1 MKNANQFALGVILA
15 AGALTL
21 SAAQTQYLYSGQDT
35 QPGYANVQYRITI
48 TETGAGFKVAG
59 SVYDGRGGSPIDG
72 AGAGNGFAAQAN
84 YTNGYQTVT
93 IMIYGQLNGGTMGTG
108 TIGVYSPSPILFNGQ
123 FVPIYATL
131 YPVPAPSNPPTPK
144 PPVLPTNVHM
154 SGGAGFGYT
163 TVTISLNNTLK
174 GSAYEVS
181 GTILVKTEIL
191 KQGAA
196 PSYVETTLVVSGL
209 LTPGVEG
216 SLTLSGVPA
225 GNNPSFT
232 GTIAASGTAFS
243 SLLSGL
249 PTLGIT
255 GLYLNAEQ

>member
-1 MKNANQFALGVILA
+1 MKNANQFTLGVILA

-131 YPVPAPSNPPTPK
+131 YPVPAPSSTPTSK
-144 PPVLPTNVHM
+144 PPVLPSNVHM
-154 SGGAGFGYT
+154 SGVTGFGYT
-163 TVTISLNNTLK
+163 TVTISLNST
-174 GSAYEVS
+174 
-181 GTILVKTEIL
+181 
-191 KQGAA
+191 
-196 PSYVETTLVVSGL
+196 
-209 LTPGVEG
+209 
-216 SLTLSGVPA
+216 
-225 GNNPSFT
+225 
-232 GTIAASGTAFS
+232 
-243 SLLSGL
+243 
-249 PTLGIT
+249 
-255 GLYLNAEQ
+255 